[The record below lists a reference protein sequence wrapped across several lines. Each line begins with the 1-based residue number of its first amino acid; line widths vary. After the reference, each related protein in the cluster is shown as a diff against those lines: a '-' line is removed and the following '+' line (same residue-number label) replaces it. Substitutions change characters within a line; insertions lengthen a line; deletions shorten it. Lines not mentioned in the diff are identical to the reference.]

1 MNTARY
7 YLAGA
12 GTQTAAL
19 AFGGDIPPATGAT
32 EEYDGTSWTSSPT
45 SMSIQQERVLAGAG
59 TQASALAFG
68 GITPPIC
75 SSNRRMDR
83 CRSISNKNNYS
94 KLTGG
99 KYGNKNIH
107 RS

>member
-1 MNTARY
+1 
-7 YLAGA
+7 
-12 GTQTAAL
+12 
-19 AFGGDIPPATGAT
+19 
-32 EEYDGTSWTSSPT
+32 
-45 SMSIQQERVLAGAG
+45 MSIAKRELAGAG

-68 GITPPIC
+68 GITPPGAAATEEWTW
-75 SSNRRMDR
+75 
-83 CRSISNKNNYS
+83 CRSRSNKNNYS